1 MANHLAVEQLIKAR
15 LSEKMCL
22 IDDSKILS
30 ARDLEGV
37 QAKSQINP
45 AIHVLY
51 ADDDVNVSDRAGSGI
66 AQSIKQLW
74 RVVVVVRNV
83 RDTTGES
90 SRNDAGEIIDEV
102 LKALQGWQP
111 SASHSPLKRTKS
123 PFRTTYRD
131 GFAYFPF
138 QFSTQM
144 TVIGIGND

>member
-1 MANHLAVEQLIKAR
+1 MANHLAAEQLIKNR
-15 LSEKMCL
+15 LGQKVAS
-22 IDDSKILS
+22 ISDAKILS

-37 QAKSQINP
+37 KAKSQVNP

-51 ADDDVNVSDRAGSGI
+51 ADDDVTVSDRKGSGQ
-66 AQSIKQLW
+66 AQAIKQLW
-74 RVVVVVRNV
+74 RVVLVVRNV
-83 RDTTGES
+83 SDVSGES
-90 SRNDAGEIIDEV
+90 IREDAGEIIDEI

-111 SASHSPLKRTKS
+111 SASHSPLQRTKS